1 MGLFL
6 HQVAAGLAAGGI
18 YASRA
23 CNCDG
28 LPGHRP
34 VATLTKKCG
43 AIVNPL
49 MYSVWQVLRCHHG
62 AEPIFTFSMRAGSTS
77 QKKTASEVLRVTGA
91 RKVYGDLE
99 VIRNVSLNVAA
110 NEFVSILGPSGCG
123 KSTLL
128 MMVAGLI
135 ERTGGDILI
144 NGEPVT
150 GPRREVGVV
159 FQQPVLLPWRT
170 VLDNVLLPIE
180 LLKLPRKKYRQRAMD
195 LLTMAKIGEF
205 ADRLPR
211 QLSGGM
217 RQRASICCALIH
229 DPGILLMDEPFSAL
243 DAITRD
249 EMGVEL
255 LRIWQVNR
263 KTVVFVTHSI
273 REAAFLSD
281 RVLVMGQRPAIILEE
296 VAIDLP
302 RPRQI
307 SMMEDE
313 RFNQYVRRLRKSIEA
328 SHVR

>member
-1 MGLFL
+1 M
-6 HQVAAGLAAGGI
+6 
-18 YASRA
+18 
-23 CNCDG
+23 
-28 LPGHRP
+28 
-34 VATLTKKCG
+34 LTKKCCT
-43 AIVNPL
+43 IVNAL
-49 MYSVWQVLRCHHG
+49 MYSGWQGLSCPSCWQQ
-62 AEPIFTFSMRAGSTS
+62 PIFTFSMRARSAD
-77 QKKTASEVLRVTGA
+77 QNAASEVLRVIDV
-91 RKVYGDLE
+91 RKVFGDLE
-99 VIRNVSLNVAA
+99 VIRNVSLGVAA

-128 MMVAGLI
+128 MMVAGLV

-144 NGEPVT
+144 HGEPLT

-170 VLDNVLLPIE
+170 VLENVLLPIE

-205 ADRLPR
+205 AHCLPR

-255 LRIWQVNR
+255 LRIWQANR

-281 RVLVMGQRPAIILEE
+281 RVLVMGRRPAIILEE
-296 VAIDLP
+296 IAIDLP
-302 RPRQI
+302 RPRHV

-313 RFNQYVRRLRKSIEA
+313 CFNQYVRRLRKSIEA
-328 SHVR
+328 SHAE

>member
-1 MGLFL
+1 MRAETLFTSP
-6 HQVAAGLAAGGI
+6 VSTESPGRNAA
-18 YASRA
+18 
-23 CNCDG
+23 
-28 LPGHRP
+28 LP
-34 VATLTKKCG
+34 
-43 AIVNPL
+43 
-49 MYSVWQVLRCHHG
+49 VLR
-62 AEPIFTFSMRAGSTS
+62 I
-77 QKKTASEVLRVTGA
+77 KDV

-110 NEFVSILGPSGCG
+110 CEFVSILGPSGCG

-128 MMVAGLI
+128 MTIAGLVKQTEGEI
-135 ERTGGDILI
+135 FI
-144 NGEPVT
+144 NGELLT

-180 LLKLPRKKYRQRAMD
+180 LLKLPRAKYKQRALD
-195 LLTMAKIGEF
+195 LLAMAKIGDF
-205 ADRLPR
+205 AHRLPR

-217 RQRASICCALIH
+217 RQRVSICCALVH
-229 DPGILLMDEPFSAL
+229 DPSILLMDEPFSAL

-255 LRIWQVNR
+255 LRIWQANR
-263 KTVVFVTHSI
+263 KTVIFVTHSI

-281 RVLVMGQRPAIILEE
+281 RVLVMGRRPATILDD
-296 VAIDLP
+296 VAIDLN

-313 RFNQYVRRLRKSIEA
+313 RFNQYVRRLRQLIEA
-328 SHVR
+328 SHAQ